1 MAAMA
6 RYPTGARDESKSV
19 PVGSKPEEIFAM
31 PASVSLRSV
40 SRRTGAWSEEK
51 SFGVVQW
58 WVPPSQYFGSA
69 VLGVPP
75 PTQSTT
81 SPTGSTVQ
89 PFGMWPASES
99 WKAAGKIDATLFR
112 VKSSSLGGFGVF
124 PDDPATLPDNP
135 AAFP

>member
-1 MAAMA
+1 
-6 RYPTGARDESKSV
+6 
-19 PVGSKPEEIFAM
+19 M

-58 WVPPSQYFGSA
+58 CVPPSQYFGSA

-81 SPTGSTVQ
+81 SPTGLMVL
-89 PFGMWPASES
+89 PVGM
-99 WKAAGKIDATLFR
+99 
-112 VKSSSLGGFGVF
+112 
-124 PDDPATLPDNP
+124 
-135 AAFP
+135 